1 MNTTPPQRKSFGQ
14 WIKTSLTIRMI
25 MIGILILVM
34 LIPLSFIESLI
45 RERAYRQEEVVKEI
59 NQKWGNEVLLYGPLL
74 KVPYNTHTTSKIW
87 DEKTK
92 VYKEEKTTAI
102 NYAYFFPADL
112 SVDSKIQTEPLDRG
126 IYESIVYTADIN
138 ISGKFDHPNFETQD
152 IAPEDILWNKA
163 TIILKSS
170 NLKGIKSNLNFN
182 LGEETY
188 PLRSKYTRNRELNT
202 METKFLKEDSFSLD
216 RTQVFSLNFKVQGSE
231 SLRFIPVGKETK
243 VSMSSDWGS
252 PSFDGNFLPD
262 TKTKKITENG
272 FKANWKVLEINR
284 DFEQEFFGSLPDIS
298 YSAFGAKLIIPV
310 DEYQKSE
317 RAAKYGYLVIALT
330 FLVFFLIQS
339 ISKINIHPFQY
350 LMIGL
355 ALTMF
360 YTLLISIS
368 EHSSFLSAYA
378 IASISVIA
386 LISIYSKAVLK
397 SLKFS
402 LFITASL
409 VLLYGFIFV
418 IIQLE
423 NYALLVGSVGLFLIL
438 GAIMMVSRKIDWSNN

>member
-1 MNTTPPQRKSFGQ
+1 MNTTPPQKKSFGQ
-14 WIKTSLTIRMI
+14 WIKTSLTIRMM

-45 RERAYRQEEVVKEI
+45 QERAFRQEEVVKEI
-59 NQKWGNEVLLYGPLL
+59 NEKWGNEVLLYGPLL

-92 VYKEEKTTAI
+92 VYKEEKTTAT

-112 SVDSKIQTEPLDRG
+112 SIDSKIVTEPLDRG

-138 ISGKFDHPNFETQD
+138 ISGKFDYPNFETQD

-188 PLRSKYTRNRELNT
+188 PLRSKYTTNRELNT

-216 RTQVFSLNFKVQGSE
+216 KTRLFALNFKVQGSE

-317 RAAKYGYLVIALT
+317 RASKYGYLVIALT

-339 ISKINIHPFQY
+339 ISKINIHPFQ
-350 LMIGL
+350 
-355 ALTMF
+355 
-360 YTLLISIS
+360 
-368 EHSSFLSAYA
+368 
-378 IASISVIA
+378 
-386 LISIYSKAVLK
+386 
-397 SLKFS
+397 
-402 LFITASL
+402 
-409 VLLYGFIFV
+409 
-418 IIQLE
+418 
-423 NYALLVGSVGLFLIL
+423 
-438 GAIMMVSRKIDWSNN
+438 

>member
-1 MNTTPPQRKSFGQ
+1 MNTPPQKKSFGQ
-14 WIKTSLTIRMI
+14 WIKTSLTIRMA

-45 RERAYRQEEVVKEI
+45 RERSFRQEEVVKEI
-59 NQKWGNEVLLYGPLL
+59 NSKWGNEVLLYGPVL
-74 KVPYNTHTTSKIW
+74 KVPYQTHRNAKLW

-92 VYKEEKTTAI
+92 SYTEENIVETA
-102 NYAYFFPADL
+102 YAYFFPNEL
-112 SVDSKIQTEPLDRG
+112 SITTNVESELLSRG
-126 IYESIVYTADIN
+126 IYKSVVYTSDIDFTGN
-138 ISGKFDHPNFETQD
+138 FESPNFENQG
-152 IAPEDILWNKA
+152 IKPNDILWNKA
-163 TIILKSS
+163 TILLRSS
-170 NLKGIKSNLNFN
+170 NLKGIKSNLDIV
-182 LGEETY
+182 LKDQSY
-188 PLRSKYTRNRELNT
+188 PLRSRYAKNSSLSTL
-202 METKFLKEDSFSLD
+202 ETQFLKEDSLAVKGPID
-216 RTQVFSLNFKVQGSE
+216 FKLHFTVNGSE

-243 VSMSSDWGS
+243 VRMQSDWAT
-252 PSFDGNFLPD
+252 PSFDGNFLPE
-262 TKTKKITENG
+262 TKTKQITSEG

-284 DFEQEFFGSLPDIS
+284 DFEQVFFGTLPDIES
-298 YSAFGAKLIIPV
+298 SAFGVTLLIPV

-339 ISKINIHPFQY
+339 ISKVTIHPFQY

-368 EHSSFLSAYA
+368 EHSSFRIAYL
-378 IASISVIA
+378 IAGLSVIT

-397 SLKFS
+397 GLKFP
-402 LFITASL
+402 LFVAASL
-409 VLLYGFIFV
+409 TALYGFIFV

-423 NYALLVGSVGLFLIL
+423 NYALLVGSIGLFIIL
-438 GAIMMVSRKIDWSNN
+438 GTVMMISRKIDWSAN